1 MARKSFSVL
10 FFIKKGK
17 LLKNGEAPVC
27 MRITVN
33 GCMVDISIKRS
44 CPVNLWNQAKENSKG
59 KDRMSVELNHY
70 LEITRSHVHQI
81 YRELETSG
89 KVITVDL
96 VRKLFYG
103 VDEDNKTLLQ
113 VFREH
118 NEQSR
123 KLIGKDFVSKTV
135 QRYETTTRY
144 LEEFIK
150 KEYQLSDIALNNLE
164 VNFISKF
171 DAFLKI
177 EKGCA
182 QNSAIT
188 RLKNL
193 KKIIRIALEN
203 DWIKKDPFAYY
214 RFKLEET
221 DPEFLTMDEIKII
234 LAKEFTIKRVE
245 QVRDVFV
252 FCIFTALSYIDVCE
266 LKQEDIRTGF
276 DGNLWIIRKRH
287 KTNVTSTVRL
297 LDIPKAILEKY
308 KDKLPNGKI
317 LPVISNQKMNDY
329 LKEIAAICGIE
340 KTLTYHVARH
350 SCATSVLLANGVPI
364 ETVSKILGHTNIR
377 TTQIYARITNLKVSN
392 DMEMLAQKL
401 DAAHRIASR

>member
-17 LLKNGEAPVC
+17 LLKKGEAPVC

-70 LEITRSHVHQI
+70 IEITRSRIHQI

-89 KVITVDL
+89 KAITVDL
-96 VRKLFYG
+96 VRKLYYG
-103 VDEDNKTLLQ
+103 VDEESKTLLQ

-144 LEEFIK
+144 LAEFIK
-150 KEYQLSDIALNNLE
+150 KEYQLSDIPLNDLE
-164 VNFISKF
+164 PDFISKF

-182 QNSAIT
+182 HNSSIT

-193 KKIIRIALEN
+193 KKIIRIALQNE
-203 DWIKKDPFAYY
+203 WIKKDPFAYY
-214 RFKLEET
+214 RFKIEDTE
-221 DPEFLTMDEIKII
+221 PEFLIMDEIKII
-234 LAKEFTIKRVE
+234 LDKEFTIKRIE
-245 QVRDVFV
+245 QVRDIFI
-252 FCIFTALSYIDVCE
+252 FCTFTGLAFSDVKELSPE
-266 LKQEDIRTGF
+266 HLIRDNKGE
-276 DGNLWIIRKRH
+276 LWIRKSRQ
-287 KTNVTSTVRL
+287 KTNVMCNIPVLPVAASI
-297 LDIPKAILEKY
+297 LDKY
-308 KDKLPNGKI
+308 KDVAECTGKL
-317 LPVISNQKMNDY
+317 LPVLSNQRMNSY
-329 LKEIAAICGIE
+329 LKEIADICGIH
-340 KTLTYHVARH
+340 KNLTTHCARH
-350 SCATSVLLANGVPI
+350 SYATSVCLANGVSM
-364 ETVSKILGHTNIR
+364 ENVAKMLGHTDTS
-377 TTQIYARITNLKVSN
+377 TTKHYARVLDQNIFKDMQKVNSSLS
-392 DMEMLAQKL
+392 ELA
-401 DAAHRIASR
+401 I

>member
-10 FFIKKGK
+10 FFIKKAK

-44 CPVNLWNQAKENSKG
+44 SPVNLWNQAKENSKG

-70 LEITRSHVHQI
+70 IEITRSRIHQI

-89 KVITVDL
+89 KAITVDL
-96 VRKLFYG
+96 VRKLYYG
-103 VDEDNKTLLQ
+103 VDEESKTLLQ

-144 LEEFIK
+144 LAEFIK
-150 KEYQLSDIALNNLE
+150 KEYQLSDIPSNDLE
-164 VNFISKF
+164 PDFISKF

-182 QNSAIT
+182 HNSSIT

-193 KKIIRIALEN
+193 KKIIRIALQNE
-203 DWIKKDPFAYY
+203 WIKKDPFAYY
-214 RFKLEET
+214 RFKIEDTE
-221 DPEFLTMDEIKII
+221 PEFLTMDEIKII
-234 LAKEFTIKRVE
+234 LDKEFTIKRIE
-245 QVRDVFV
+245 QVRDIFI
-252 FCIFTALSYIDVCE
+252 FCTFTGLAFSDVKELSPE
-266 LKQEDIRTGF
+266 HLIRDNKGE
-276 DGNLWIIRKRH
+276 LWIRKSRQ
-287 KTNVTSTVRL
+287 KTNVMCNIPVLPVAASI
-297 LDIPKAILEKY
+297 LDKY
-308 KDKLPNGKI
+308 KDVAECTGKL
-317 LPVISNQKMNDY
+317 LPVLSNQRMNSY
-329 LKEIAAICGIE
+329 LKEIADICGIH
-340 KTLTYHVARH
+340 KNLTTHCARH
-350 SCATSVLLANGVPI
+350 SYATSVCLANGVSM
-364 ETVSKILGHTNIR
+364 ENVAKMLGHTDTS
-377 TTQIYARITNLKVSN
+377 TTKHYARVLDQNIFKDMQKVNSSLS
-392 DMEMLAQKL
+392 ELA
-401 DAAHRIASR
+401 I

>member
-70 LEITRSHVHQI
+70 IEITRSRIHQI

-89 KVITVDL
+89 KAITVDL
-96 VRKLFYG
+96 VRKLYYG
-103 VDEDNKTLLQ
+103 VDEESKTLLQ

-144 LEEFIK
+144 LTEFIK
-150 KEYQLSDIALNNLE
+150 KEYQLSDIPLNDLE
-164 VNFISKF
+164 PGFISKF

-182 QNSAIT
+182 HNSSIT

-193 KKIIRIALEN
+193 KKIIRIALQNE
-203 DWIKKDPFAYY
+203 WIKKDPFAYY
-214 RFKLEET
+214 RFKIEDTE
-221 DPEFLTMDEIKII
+221 PEFLTMDEIKII
-234 LAKEFTIKRVE
+234 LDKEFTIKRIE
-245 QVRDVFV
+245 QVRDIFI
-252 FCIFTALSYIDVCE
+252 FCTFTGLAFSDVKELSPE
-266 LKQEDIRTGF
+266 HLIRDNKGE
-276 DGNLWIIRKRH
+276 LWIRKSRQ
-287 KTNVTSTVRL
+287 KTNVMCNIPVLPVAASL
-297 LDIPKAILEKY
+297 LNKY
-308 KDKLPNGKI
+308 KDVAECTGKL
-317 LPVISNQKMNDY
+317 LPVLSNQRMNSY
-329 LKEIAAICGIE
+329 LKEIADICGIH
-340 KTLTYHVARH
+340 KNLTTHCARH
-350 SCATSVLLANGVPI
+350 SYATSVCLANGVSM
-364 ETVSKILGHTNIR
+364 ENVAKMLGHTDTS
-377 TTQIYARITNLKVSN
+377 TTKHYARVLDQNIFKDMQKVNNSLS
-392 DMEMLAQKL
+392 ELA
-401 DAAHRIASR
+401 I

>member
-1 MARKSFSVL
+1 
-10 FFIKKGK
+10 
-17 LLKNGEAPVC
+17 
-27 MRITVN
+27 
-33 GCMVDISIKRS
+33 
-44 CPVNLWNQAKENSKG
+44 
-59 KDRMSVELNHY
+59 MSVEPNHY
-70 LEITRSHVHQI
+70 LEITHSHVHQI

-144 LEEFIK
+144 LE
-150 KEYQLSDIALNNLE
+150 A
-164 VNFISKF
+164 NFISKF

-221 DPEFLTMDEIKII
+221 YPEFLTMDEIKII
-234 LAKEFTIKRVE
+234 LAKEFIIKRVE
-245 QVRDVFV
+245 QVRDVFI
-252 FCIFTALSYIDVCE
+252 FCIFTGLAFSDVKDLSPE
-266 LKQEDIRTGF
+266 HLLKDNKGE
-276 DGNLWIIRKRH
+276 LWIKIFLSFHSSVFSSKNLHRL
-287 KTNVTSTVRL
+287 NTS
-297 LDIPKAILEKY
+297 
-308 KDKLPNGKI
+308 
-317 LPVISNQKMNDY
+317 
-329 LKEIAAICGIE
+329 
-340 KTLTYHVARH
+340 
-350 SCATSVLLANGVPI
+350 LAKSMI
-364 ETVSKILGHTNIR
+364 
-377 TTQIYARITNLKVSN
+377 QIKF
-392 DMEMLAQKL
+392 
-401 DAAHRIASR
+401 

>member
-70 LEITRSHVHQI
+70 LEITRSRIHQI
-81 YRELETSG
+81 YRELETSD

-96 VRKLFYG
+96 VRKLYYG
-103 VDEDNKTLLQ
+103 VDEESKTLLQ

-164 VNFISKF
+164 ANFISKF

-266 LKQEDIRTGF
+266 LTKENIRTSF
-276 DGNLWIIRKRH
+276 DGNLWIMTKRH
-287 KTNVTSTVRL
+287 KTNVASNIRL
-297 LDIPKAILEKY
+297 LEIPKAILEKY
-308 KDKLPNGKI
+308 KDNLPNGMI
-317 LPVISNQKMNDY
+317 LPIISNQKVNDY
-329 LKEIAAICGIE
+329 LKEIATICNIN
-340 KTLTYHVARH
+340 KNLTFHVARH
-350 SCATSVLLANGVPI
+350 SCATSVLIANGVPI

-377 TTQIYARITNLKVSN
+377 TTQIYARAPRMV
-392 DMEMLAQKL
+392 A
-401 DAAHRIASR
+401 

>member
-1 MARKSFSVL
+1 
-10 FFIKKGK
+10 
-17 LLKNGEAPVC
+17 

-70 LEITRSHVHQI
+70 LEITRSRIHQI

-96 VRKLFYG
+96 VRKLYYG
-103 VDEDNKTLLQ
+103 VDEESKTLLQ

-144 LEEFIK
+144 LAEFIK
-150 KEYQLSDIALNNLE
+150 KEYQLSDIPLNDLE
-164 VNFISKF
+164 PDFISKF

-182 QNSAIT
+182 HNSSIT

-193 KKIIRIALEN
+193 KKIIRIALQNE
-203 DWIKKDPFAYY
+203 WIKKDPFAYY
-214 RFKLEET
+214 RFKIEDTE
-221 DPEFLTMDEIKII
+221 PEFLTMDEIKII
-234 LAKEFTIKRVE
+234 LDKEFTIKRIE
-245 QVRDVFV
+245 QVRDIFI
-252 FCIFTALSYIDVCE
+252 FCTFTGLAFSDVKELSPE
-266 LKQEDIRTGF
+266 HLIRDNKGE
-276 DGNLWIIRKRH
+276 LWIRKSRQ
-287 KTNVTSTVRL
+287 KTNVMCNIPVLPVAASI
-297 LDIPKAILEKY
+297 LDKY
-308 KDKLPNGKI
+308 KDVAECTGKL
-317 LPVISNQKMNDY
+317 LPVLSNQRMNSY
-329 LKEIAAICGIE
+329 LKEIADICGIH
-340 KTLTYHVARH
+340 KNLTTHCARH
-350 SCATSVLLANGVPI
+350 SYATSVCLANGVSM
-364 ETVSKILGHTNIR
+364 ENVAKMLGHTDTS
-377 TTQIYARITNLKVSN
+377 TTKHYARVLDQNIFKDMQKVNSSLS
-392 DMEMLAQKL
+392 ELA
-401 DAAHRIASR
+401 I